1 MINRSP
7 GEIVS
12 LVATF
17 IGAGAAVTF
26 GILIIGSLINL
37 PLPLLWA
44 AAGLGIAAI
53 AYPLLRVATREDS
66 HE

>member
-1 MINRSP
+1 MRRTP

-17 IGAGAAVTF
+17 VGAGAAVTF
-26 GILIIGSLINL
+26 GVLIVGSLINL
-37 PLPLLWA
+37 PLPLLWVA
-44 AAGLGIAAI
+44 AALGIAAI
-53 AYPLLRVATREDS
+53 AYPLLRVATREDR